1 MKRPALIALM
11 TAILLTGCGG
21 GRGGDEVTVSVIG
34 RETRLRNPINGL
46 PRHVDAALLG
56 AVAQGLVSRDA
67 GGQIEPGLA
76 MRWAISDDGLYYTFR
91 LDNRRAD
98 ADRIVSRLLRLIRRY
113 RSQPLGAGLDAV
125 REVVAVTPEV
135 IEIRLSAP
143 RPELMSLL
151 AGPAFAILIDGQGSG
166 PLLIDGKVGRLTSLR
181 PPSVPDGNEDEAA
194 NAFAKRSILLRGER
208 VGLAV
213 ARFVNGEAMLVTG
226 GGFEDF
232 IYTRIANVPA
242 NNIQIDPATGLFGFR
257 IARPSPALMA
267 TEVRQ
272 ALALALDRDAI
283 GTALG
288 ITSWRPA
295 KGILPPGLTG
305 IPEPNRPF
313 LARAI
318 GNVSGS
324 DARVLAGRVESAR
337 RMLETWRAQNGV
349 EDRIRLLVAMPE
361 GPGSAILFAAIARQ
375 WRPIGVEA
383 VRVGASEAA
392 DLRLIDEV
400 APLDQAEWFLAH
412 FLCDRGRPCSEEV
425 DRAFRAARSTLD
437 PAEHARKIAE
447 TEEKL
452 AAIVPF
458 IPIAQPVRW
467 SLAAPDLPGFKTNSR
482 AVHPLAPLI
491 GTQNG
496 R

>member
-1 MKRPALIALM
+1 MNRPALIALM
-11 TAILLTGCGG
+11 TAILVTGCGG
-21 GRGGDEVTVSVIG
+21 GRGEDEVTVSVIG
-34 RETRLRNPINGL
+34 REARLRNPINGL

-67 GGQIEPGLA
+67 SGQIEPGLA

-113 RSQPLGAGLDAV
+113 RAQPFGAGLDAV

-166 PLLIDGKVGRLTSLR
+166 PLLIDGQVGRVTRLR
-181 PPSVPDGNEDEAA
+181 APSAPDDSDDEAA
-194 NAFAKRSILLRGER
+194 KALAKRRILLRGER

-226 GGFEDF
+226 GGFDDF

-242 NNIQIDPATGLFGFR
+242 NNIRIDPATGLFGFR

-267 TEVRQ
+267 AEVRQ
-272 ALALALDRDAI
+272 ALAMALDRDAI

-288 ITSWRPA
+288 ITTWRPTQ
-295 KGILPPGLTG
+295 GILPPGLTD
-305 IPEPNRPF
+305 IAEPTRPF
-313 LARAI
+313 WARAI

-324 DARVLAGRVESAR
+324 DARAFAGRVEAAR
-337 RMLETWRAQNGV
+337 RIIGTWREQNGV
-349 EDRIRLLVAMPE
+349 KGRIRLLVAMPE
-361 GPGSAILFAAIARQ
+361 GAGSAILFATMVRQ
-375 WRPIGVEA
+375 WRSIGVEA
-383 VRVGASEAA
+383 VRVGPSDAA

-412 FLCDRGRPCSEEV
+412 FLCDRGRPCSEEA
-425 DRAFRAARSTLD
+425 DRAFRAARATTD

-452 AAIVPF
+452 AAIAPF

-467 SLAAPDLPGFKTNSR
+467 SLTAPDLPGFKLNPR
-482 AVHPLAPLI
+482 AVHPLAPLL
-491 GTQNG
+491 GNQNG